1 LIDYNQSVKS
11 ESDIDMVKLILTR
24 QELYDIVWDK
34 PIKYITSELD
44 ISPGSI
50 SEACK
55 KLNIPKPESGYWS
68 KLKSKPY
75 FIKPALPPISS
86 TVPINFD
93 FTLYIQDK
101 KIRSD
106 LEILLSGLDIEY
118 SKPLHP
124 LIRKSKKAYKQASLD
139 KRNRLVP
146 NKEEHVDFKVSNS
159 AYTKANT
166 IMSTLFYM
174 FKELGWAINLKT
186 TEHTSMEV
194 SVNGVDISFFFKE
207 KVIQEPY
214 KMTASEQRKVDRGEW
229 VYTERY
235 SFIPTGEFHIIL
247 GNSVSESRK
256 AVVNS
261 DNYTNIKVILI
272 KFCSSLI
279 PTARRMMVE
288 RDRRDEWH
296 RQYELDQK
304 IAREIREEKER
315 LLAKQQQLESDTGK
329 WHQAERMR
337 EFIKAKVEKANSQ
350 EVNDWGKWAYR
361 YADSI
366 DPLNQPK

>member
-1 LIDYNQSVKS
+1 M
-11 ESDIDMVKLILTR
+11 EKLVLTR
-24 QELYDIVWDK
+24 QELYNIIWDK
-34 PIKYITSELD
+34 PITHITSELD

-55 KLNIPKPESGYWS
+55 ALNIPKPESGHWS
-68 KLKSKPY
+68 KAKSKSS
-75 FIKPALPPISS
+75 FIKPALPPGSS
-86 TVPINFD
+86 IDPIDFD
-93 FTLYIQDK
+93 FTPYIQDRK
-101 KIRSD
+101 ARSD
-106 LEILLSGLDIEY
+106 LETLLSNFDFEDKK
-118 SKPLHP
+118 SLHP
-124 LIRKSKKAYKQASLD
+124 LIRKSKKAFKQAGGD

-146 NKEEHVDFKVSNS
+146 SQEEHVDFKVSNS

-166 IMSTLFYM
+166 IMSILFYM
-174 FKELGWAINLKT
+174 FQELGWVINLKT
-186 TEHTSMEV
+186 TEHTSMKV

-207 KVIQEPY
+207 KMTQEPY

-261 DNYTNIKVILI
+261 DDYTDIKVILI

-315 LLAKQQQLESDTGK
+315 LLAKQQQLESDTEK
-329 WHQAERMR
+329 WHQAERIR
-337 EFIKAKVEKANSQ
+337 GFIKAKVEKASSQ
-350 EVNDWGKWAYR
+350 KVNDWGKWAYK